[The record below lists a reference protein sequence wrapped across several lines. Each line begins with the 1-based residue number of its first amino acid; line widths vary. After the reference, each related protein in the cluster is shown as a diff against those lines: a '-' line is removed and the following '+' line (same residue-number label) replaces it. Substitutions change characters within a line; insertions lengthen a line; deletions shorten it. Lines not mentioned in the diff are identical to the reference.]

1 MTTPD
6 AFSAV
11 ASARITNAMGWRC
24 TAPWCVYRMC
34 FVTSR
39 YLEIAS
45 VQFYGRPIR
54 RCVRN
59 AYSNKPIVRVGS
71 GRTDDGGTTGAR
83 TTGRQAGPREGGL
96 PSERASNVTLD
107 YGFEK

>member
-1 MTTPD
+1 MRWVG
-6 AFSAV
+6 AALH
-11 ASARITNAMGWRC
+11 RG
-24 TAPWCVYRMC
+24 WCVYRMC

-45 VQFYGRPIR
+45 VQFYGPPIR

-71 GRTDDGGTTGAR
+71 GRTDDGR
-83 TTGRQAGPREGGL
+83 TDGRQGQGRQAGRQAGPREGGL